1 MKVTI
6 EYKGNRFEFDAST
19 IHALL
24 EDYLKYVAQDDTR
37 VVYETISELKAKVAA
52 EQLQSLLENV

>member
-1 MKVTI
+1 MKITI
-6 EYKGNRFEFDAST
+6 EYKGNRFEFDAS
-19 IHALL
+19 IIFALL

-52 EQLQSLLENV
+52 EQLQSLMENA